1 MKTEHI
7 HLIACA
13 FLASFI
19 AATAVSCE
27 KDGTRE
33 EADLGLRSC
42 LKFFLRTFEASFRAG
57 FCRFLRRIAALFY
70 DKNGENVPE

>member
-33 EADLGLRSC
+33 
-42 LKFFLRTFEASFRAG
+42 
-57 FCRFLRRIAALFY
+57 
-70 DKNGENVPE
+70 